1 MLTYQI
7 FEVIK
12 HIVYELKLLGIAP
25 KIGKANNMIST
36 PASPDQKKPL
46 IAWLRDAFR
55 LEPNRDYFLRLAS
68 TVEASA
74 PSACPNCA

>member
-1 MLTYQI
+1 
-7 FEVIK
+7 
-12 HIVYELKLLGIAP
+12 
-25 KIGKANNMIST
+25 MIST
-36 PASPDQKKPL
+36 TSSPDQKKPL

-68 TVEASA
+68 SIESSA

>member
-1 MLTYQI
+1 
-7 FEVIK
+7 
-12 HIVYELKLLGIAP
+12 
-25 KIGKANNMIST
+25 MIST